1 MPWCPLVVGK
11 GAVSFGR
18 KRKAVSQQTE
28 TCQTP
33 VQGVVAACG
42 TSYPQGI
49 APWSASERCASGSGW
64 ATPMLRQMFEA
75 RPATARHPPQRWNYP
90 QGIALLASMGVHFT
104 ALSVGSLAGEQIA
117 QPLDVLPG
125 DFWWHRLTLRLGW

>member
-1 MPWCPLVVGK
+1 
-11 GAVSFGR
+11 
-18 KRKAVSQQTE
+18 
-28 TCQTP
+28 
-33 VQGVVAACG
+33 
-42 TSYPQGI
+42 
-49 APWSASERCASGSGW
+49 
-64 ATPMLRQMFEA
+64 MLRQMFEA
-75 RPATARHPPQRWNYP
+75 RPTTARHPPQRWNYP